1 MIKLG
6 SRRAFLVPVVLVR
19 TVFRWKKQQ
28 AVAVFR
34 AIRNKEEVSIARVAS
49 ALRENILFLDLV
61 AGTVL
66 QIQRQL
72 RVLARVS
79 VILVT

>member
-1 MIKLG
+1 LD
-6 SRRAFLVPVVLVR
+6 SRRAFLVPAVLVP
-19 TVFRWKKQQ
+19 TVFHWKKQQ
-28 AVAVFR
+28 AAAVLR
-34 AIRNKEEVSIARVAS
+34 DIGNKEEVSIARVPS
-49 ALRENILFLDLV
+49 ALRENTLFLDLV

-66 QIQRQL
+66 QILRQL